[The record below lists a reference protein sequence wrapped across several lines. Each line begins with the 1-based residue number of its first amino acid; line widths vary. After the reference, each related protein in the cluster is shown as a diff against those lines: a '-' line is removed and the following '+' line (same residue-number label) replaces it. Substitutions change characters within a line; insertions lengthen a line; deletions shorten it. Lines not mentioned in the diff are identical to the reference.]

1 MLAASCAESPSAE
14 CRPPLRS
21 LPPAGSPFVKSHT
34 FASPQGFAHEY
45 GVAVGDGEDEIT
57 EDELMTK
64 AEAFAIRR
72 NGRSPRTARQFI
84 ELLKIGI

>member
-1 MLAASCAESPSAE
+1 MLAASCAQSPSAE

-45 GVAVGDGEDEIT
+45 GVNCSYFTLGIRSMAGDPPHSST
-57 EDELMTK
+57 
-64 AEAFAIRR
+64 
-72 NGRSPRTARQFI
+72 
-84 ELLKIGI
+84 